1 MNALANTIK
10 NATTTCLKIALFS
23 LAKIWDKHTIL

>member
-10 NATTTCLKIALFS
+10 SATTCLKIALFT